1 MEIALLSAG
10 AFIAGLVDA
19 VAGGGG
25 LIQLPLLLAIF
36 PEYPIPL
43 LFGTNK
49 LSSIAGTASA
59 AVRYSIHVKLPMNI
73 VIPGSFAALIGSALG
88 ASSVNLIPH
97 AVLKP
102 LVLILLILVGSYTF
116 LKPGFGS
123 THTRPVITRFIPA
136 GAAVAGFSI
145 GFYDGFF
152 GPGTGSFLIFIF
164 IRLFGLDM
172 LHSSAAAKT
181 LNLATNLAAVIIFAL
196 SSSILWK
203 TGLIM
208 AAANIAGAQTGAHLA
223 IRHGNKFIR
232 WIMLCAV
239 SALILKIGIG
249 MVI

>member
-10 AFIAGLVDA
+10 AFFAGLVDA

-25 LIQLPLLLAIF
+25 LIQLPLLLAVF

-59 AVRYSIHVKLPMNI
+59 VVRYSIHVRLPMHI
-73 VIPGSFAALIGSALG
+73 VIPGSCTALIGSALG
-88 ASSVNLIPH
+88 ASSVSLIPLS
-97 AVLKP
+97 VLKP
-102 LVLILLILVGSYTF
+102 LVLILLISVGAYTF
-116 LKPGFGS
+116 FKPAFGS
-123 THTRPVITRFIPA
+123 THTKLVITRFIPA
-136 GAAVAGFSI
+136 AAAVVGFSI

-164 IRLFGLDM
+164 VRLFGLDM
-172 LHSSAAAKT
+172 LHSSATAKT
-181 LNLATNLAAVIIFAL
+181 LNLTTNLAAVIIFAFT
-196 SSSILWK
+196 SSILWK

-223 IRHGNKFIR
+223 LKHGNSFIR
-232 WIMLCAV
+232 WIMLSAV
-239 SALILKIGIG
+239 CALILKIGYD
-249 MVI
+249 MVR